1 MNDTAGRAPDGDTPA
16 APPTAPAQPS
26 APATDDAAANNGFL
40 VPVATGLPLSAPFQ
54 WLAAGARDFAATGF
68 RAAFYGLI
76 FALMGLT
83 IATVYETRWQM
94 TMGLTA
100 GFFLLGPFVCTGVYE
115 LSRQRERGEPIDLRA
130 TLSCWRRNVGA
141 IGFFAAIL
149 TFLMIVWARVS
160 VVLFALASTTEFP
173 TMRSVL
179 SQIVSPT
186 NIEFL
191 LLWGAVGFVFASLVF
206 AISVVSVPLMLD
218 RGSDTMMAIFASA
231 RALASNP
238 GPVYLWA
245 LLIVAIIGAS
255 LLLWFWLLV
264 VTAPLIGHA
273 TWHAYRALVK
283 Q

>member
-1 MNDTAGRAPDGDTPA
+1 MNDSTERVD
-16 APPTAPAQPS
+16 
-26 APATDDAAANNGFL
+26 FL
-40 VPVATGLPLSAPFQ
+40 IPVATGLPLSAPFK
-54 WLAAGARDFAATGF
+54 WLAAGARDFAASGF
-68 RAAFYGLI
+68 RGAFYGLI
-76 FALMGLT
+76 FALMGLAIVT
-83 IATVYETRWQM
+83 IYETRWQL

-100 GFFLLGPFVCTGVYE
+100 GFFLLGPFVCTGLYE
-115 LSRQRERGEPIDLRA
+115 LSRQIERGEPVDLPA
-130 TLSCWRRNVGA
+130 TLSCWRRNLGA

-149 TFLMIVWARVS
+149 TFLMVVWARVS

-179 SQIVSPT
+179 SQIVSPD

-206 AISVVSVPLMLD
+206 AISVTSVPLMLD

-245 LLIVAIIGAS
+245 LLIVLIIGAS
-255 LLLWFWLLV
+255 LMLWFWLLI
-264 VTAPLIGHA
+264 VTAPLVGHA
-273 TWHAYRALVK
+273 TWHAYRALIRPPLLING
-283 Q
+283 